1 MIKIV
6 QDFLHSLGLIIKR
19 VRPENNNWLKGRMIE
34 TVLDIGANTG
44 QFALKIN
51 QILPQARIYSF
62 EPIRKCYQELL
73 VNTSAIPVKSFN
85 LALGEREETVEI
97 NISKHSPSSS
107 LLEMAQLHQDVF
119 AGTNYVEQEL
129 IQVKKLDDIAPE
141 LGELGKFLVK
151 IDVQGFE
158 DRVIKG
164 GLKTL
169 KKADLIIIETSFQE
183 LYKGQVLF
191 HGIYELL
198 SELGFVF
205 MGNYSQSYSS
215 KDGSILYAE
224 SLFSN
229 THLN

>member
-1 MIKIV
+1 M
-6 QDFLHSLGLIIKR
+6 
-19 VRPENNNWLKGRMIE
+19 
-34 TVLDIGANTG
+34 
-44 QFALKIN
+44 
-51 QILPQARIYSF
+51 
-62 EPIRKCYQELL
+62 
-73 VNTSAIPVKSFN
+73 
-85 LALGEREETVEI
+85 
-97 NISKHSPSSS
+97 
-107 LLEMAQLHQDVF
+107 
-119 AGTNYVEQEL
+119 